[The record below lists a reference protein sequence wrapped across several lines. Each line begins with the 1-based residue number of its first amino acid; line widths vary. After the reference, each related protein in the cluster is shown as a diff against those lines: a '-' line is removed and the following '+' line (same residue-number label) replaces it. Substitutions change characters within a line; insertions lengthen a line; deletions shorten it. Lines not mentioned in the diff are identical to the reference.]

1 MPSRKQRRRREK
13 DRRHEYE
20 YVYVDDEGHELA
32 VDEVEPEVAQQ
43 NGAAKKRDT
52 PRGDGSRPG
61 TKPKA
66 LQQAGRKGARE
77 VQPPAWSRVLKRAG
91 IFAPFMFASIYLID
105 RNLGM
110 PGTLLVTAQMLA
122 VFIPFSYLMDRTL
135 YRRFLRQSEAAAPA
149 KGARRRT

>member
-20 YVYVDDEGHELA
+20 YVYVDEEGHELA
-32 VDEVEPEVAQQ
+32 VEDVEPEVAQQ
-43 NGAAKKRDT
+43 NGAAKKRET
-52 PRGDGSRPG
+52 PRSGGSRPG
-61 TKPKA
+61 TKPKTS
-66 LQQAGRKGARE
+66 QQGGRRGARE
-77 VQPPAWSRVLKRAG
+77 VQPPAWSRVFKRAG

-105 RNLGM
+105 RNLGL

-135 YRRFLRQSEAAAPA
+135 YRRFLRQSDAPAPA
-149 KGARRRT
+149 KSARRRT

>member
-1 MPSRKQRRRREK
+1 MPSRKQRRRRQK

-20 YVYVDDEGHELA
+20 YVYVDEEGHELA

-52 PRGDGSRPG
+52 SRGDGSRAG

-66 LQQAGRKGARE
+66 SQQGGRKGARE

-105 RNLGM
+105 RGLGM

-149 KGARRRT
+149 KSARRRT